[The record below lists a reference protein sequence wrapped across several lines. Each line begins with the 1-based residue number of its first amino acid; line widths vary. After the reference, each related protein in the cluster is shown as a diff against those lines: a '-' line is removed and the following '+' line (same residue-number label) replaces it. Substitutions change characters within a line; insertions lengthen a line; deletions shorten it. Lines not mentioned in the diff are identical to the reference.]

1 MAAKEP
7 TEGCCG
13 STAIRLTRYSTLLVV
28 VIGLALSGYS
38 IYLLVQSHA
47 FSIVSG
53 SILAFGL
60 IDALIGVA
68 VAIWGVNSRCCLD
81 MWFWG
86 FGLITIA
93 QTVVAILFFIPGT
106 RDSILSEIKD
116 PVSSRVRA
124 FGGRWRRG
132 SPEAQLAAAP
142 ESAHRCQRPP
152 APRRLRTPR
161 SQTTLKLM
169 KDNATP
175 VGIGLL
181 VAMGVQV
188 VSILSS
194 GCRKAQLAD
203 RVDDKDLAP
212 RQEHESSRRALLDSS
227 VGSAAGKSDR
237 EAARDRYKQSKAG
250 YYEKYG
256 DMIKR

>member
-1 MAAKEP
+1 MEAKEP

-13 STAIRLTRYSTLLVV
+13 STAIWLTRYSTILVV
-28 VIGLALSGYS
+28 IIGLALSGYS

-47 FSIVSG
+47 FSIMSG

-60 IDALIGVA
+60 IDALIGVV
-68 VAIWGVNSRCCLD
+68 VAIWGVNSRFCLD

-93 QTVVAILFFIPGT
+93 QTVVAVLFFIPST
-106 RDSILSEIKD
+106 RDSILGEIQD
-116 PVSSRVRA
+116 PVSVRKRAISRA
-124 FGGRWRRG
+124 GGRCGTRSSCCRRLEL
-132 SPEAQLAAAP
+132 PAAAGL
-142 ESAHRCQRPP
+142 AMRKRPLCP
-152 APRRLRTPR
+152 
-161 SQTTLKLM
+161 QTTLKLM

-181 VAMGVQV
+181 VAMGVQL
-188 VSILSS
+188 VSILAA
-194 GCRKAQLAD
+194 GCRKAQLAE
-203 RVDDKDLAP
+203 RVDDPDLAP
-212 RQEHESSRRALLDSS
+212 RRDGDAGKARLLDSS
-227 VGSAAGKSDR
+227 GGSASGKSDR
-237 EAARDRYKQSKAG
+237 EAARDRYQQSKAG

>member
-116 PVSSRVRA
+116 P
-124 FGGRWRRG
+124 
-132 SPEAQLAAAP
+132 
-142 ESAHRCQRPP
+142 
-152 APRRLRTPR
+152 
-161 SQTTLKLM
+161 TTLKLM

-212 RQEHESSRRALLDSS
+212 RQEHESSRARLLDSS
-227 VGSAAGKSDR
+227 GGSAAGKSDR